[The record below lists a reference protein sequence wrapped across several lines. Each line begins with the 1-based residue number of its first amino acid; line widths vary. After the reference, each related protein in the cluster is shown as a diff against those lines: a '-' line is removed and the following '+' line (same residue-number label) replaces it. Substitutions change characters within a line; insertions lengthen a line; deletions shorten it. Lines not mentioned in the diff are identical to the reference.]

1 LRAARA
7 KAQREA
13 KLAAEQGAAQPHAP
27 PPAPPPAPPLAPQQA
42 PPQPAIAPAVGS
54 AANDGGSD
62 GGVIFGC
69 KNETFDECM
78 TKKLLGLPAQHL
90 PMVQKI
96 VPFHTALFLFNYTK
110 RTLHGVFEA
119 TEPGA
124 LNLDDE
130 AWTSDRTTKLPPRSG
145 LKYTMTNQR
154 VGGGG
159 SPFPAQVRF
168 QVVHSFPPLPES
180 KFKHIV
186 TYKAPN
192 QFEFLLTADQVTHIM
207 TAFIEQ
213 QGTNRARAR

>member
-1 LRAARA
+1 L
-7 KAQREA
+7 
-13 KLAAEQGAAQPHAP
+13 PV
-27 PPAPPPAPPLAPQQA
+27 PPALPV
-42 PPQPAIAPAVGS
+42 PQPAIAPA
-54 AANDGGSD
+54 DGAGSD

-69 KNETFDECM
+69 KNETFEECM
-78 TKKLLGLPAQHL
+78 AKKLLGLPAQHL
-90 PMVQKI
+90 GMVQKI
-96 VPFHTALFLFNYTK
+96 APFHTALFLFNYTK

-124 LNLDDE
+124 LNLDGE
-130 AWTSDRTTKLPPRSG
+130 AWTTAGDKFSKLPPRSG

-154 VGGGG
+154 NGGGG

-186 TYKAPN
+186 TYKAAN
-192 QFEFLLTADQVTHIM
+192 QFEFLLSAEQVTHIM

-213 QGTNRARAR
+213 QGTSRTRTR